1 MPAPIFTPFPG
12 FYINTYR
19 AEDGRVFPGGFLV
32 DRERSRQVEKFV
44 VKDTGIILVGRARV
58 VSVKVAKETA

>member
-1 MPAPIFTPFPG
+1 MPEPIFTPLLG

-44 VKDTGIILVGRARV
+44 VQDTGISLIGRARV
-58 VSVKVAKETA
+58 VSVKAFKETV